1 MILGELC
8 NLSEPEFPRLE
19 NMVVMKIHKENACMP
34 STEQVLDKVIGDYIY
49 VHIYERE
56 RESSARTSVHVY
68 CTPQGISSSTQS
80 LTHSLYLINIC

>member
-56 RESSARTSVHVY
+56 RELCQDQCA
-68 CTPQGISSSTQS
+68 C
-80 LTHSLYLINIC
+80 LLYSPRHFQLNTKPNT

>member
-56 RESSARTSVHVY
+56 RALPGPVCMFTVLPKAFPAQHKA
-68 CTPQGISSSTQS
+68 
-80 LTHSLYLINIC
+80 